1 MPTGRRVHA
10 VVFIVSICCVVVAR
24 AGNIR
29 PFLLEPARLTK
40 ARPVQAVTDFCTTV
54 IWNLGTPE
62 FLYEFMKHMNSY
74 MKKSYEFIC
83 YLNSYMNSYM
93 K

>member
-62 FLYEFMKHMNSY
+62 FI
-74 MKKSYEFIC
+74 YEFI
-83 YLNSYMNSYM
+83 YM
-93 K
+93 KSYTYEFIYEMII